1 MRTLLVKPA
10 EPENITFRDMS
21 RWAVGVV
28 LVPLIVILLVLFVCF
43 GCATVDKGA
52 TTSQK
57 VEPVSTWRAV
67 AFSAAALDL
76 GTTFAGQRSGAR
88 EQNPILGQGRGR
100 ILALNVVL
108 LSVVW
113 LASRELE
120 PEEQV
125 KLWRWVAALHLG
137 AAAWNVH
144 ELKR

>member
-67 AFSAAALDL
+67 AFSAAV
-76 GTTFAGQRSGAR
+76 RSSSVRQIACRHQKATMSYSGRYDAR
-88 EQNPILGQGRGR
+88 GSAPTWKLRR
-100 ILALNVVL
+100 TAR
-108 LSVVW
+108 
-113 LASRELE
+113 SRHRSRRSISI
-120 PEEQV
+120 P
-125 KLWRWVAALHLG
+125 RP
-137 AAAWNVH
+137 
-144 ELKR
+144 